1 MTELYENVFHR
12 VATMRRR
19 APIRWIEEA
28 EARQMRLHDAELKP
42 TAAPT
47 VAGPEFLLVTKATL
61 TVLVARMTGRVAR
74 TDREQSSADG
84 KDASADGCDYDA
96 RSWPGVRCGSVPYAL
111 AAVFPAF
118 LKTRVG
124 NPL

>member
-1 MTELYENVFHR
+1 MTELYENIFYR

-42 TAAPT
+42 AAAPT
-47 VAGPEFLLVTKATL
+47 LAGPEFLLVTKATL

-74 TDREQSSADG
+74 TNREQPSADG
-84 KDASADGCDYDA
+84 KDASADGCDCEA
-96 RSWPGVRCGSVPYAL
+96 RSWPGVRCGGVPYAV
-111 AAVFPAF
+111 AAIYPSF
-118 LKTRVG
+118 LRARAG
-124 NPL
+124 SPS

>member
-42 TAAPT
+42 AAAPT

-74 TDREQSSADG
+74 TNREQPSAAG
-84 KDASADGCDYDA
+84 KDAPADGCDCEV
-96 RSWPGVRCGSVPYAL
+96 RSWPLVGCGGVPYPL
-111 AAVFPAF
+111 ATIHPAF
-118 LKTRVG
+118 LRARAG
-124 NPL
+124 SPW